1 MILYSHEQSIST
13 YRISNLESQSNL
25 NSTPQFSQTNQTES
39 CTNQSATSG
48 ATPQQTHCQ
57 LTHPPTSHVA
67 VPLFLERP
75 ARSQTWRRPSKFAK
89 SPFVLSSPL
98 HENLVLLQCPLHAP
112 QSPSLS
118 HSPTGLHG
126 WGFWSKLPWDRRAGL
141 RTATTRFTNA
151 VHEFSFFLYCCL
163 YSASSFDFRVA
174 FRCNIS
180 GLFTG

>member
-1 MILYSHEQSIST
+1 MIDSINWTIRVSITVRLSEASVFQLLSNYRVSTVIGAFQTYSMILYSHERSIST

-25 NSTPQFSQTNQTES
+25 DSTPQFSQTNRTES
-39 CTNQSATSG
+39 WTNSPATRG

-57 LTHPPTSHVA
+57 LTHPPTSRVA

-98 HENLVLLQCPLHAP
+98 HENPVLLQCPLHAP

-126 WGFWSKLPWDRRAGL
+126 WGFWSKLP
-141 RTATTRFTNA
+141 
-151 VHEFSFFLYCCL
+151 
-163 YSASSFDFRVA
+163 
-174 FRCNIS
+174 
-180 GLFTG
+180 